1 MAAMTEN
8 ERMEYSV
15 LMSRGRD
22 AERTC
27 HFCWIASGI
36 AATMLLSWAIAARNA
51 GLMLPVIFAVAYGFY
66 TMVHGRSQ
74 TRLIG
79 GYVKEFFEGNDSSNS
94 GPLWFTR
101 LGRLEM
107 VPGFS
112 ASNADWLMTA
122 MANVVIVT
130 SVIFA
135 WVFASAMPKGELY
148 AGIATGCAMAFL
160 VHSISET
167 TRMRQSDAA
176 AFWRQV
182 GMGAVEERSSRPQQ
196 RFAAR

>member
-1 MAAMTEN
+1 MASMNEN
-8 ERMEYSV
+8 ERVEYSV

-22 AERTC
+22 AERTS

-36 AATMLLSWAIAARNA
+36 AATMLLSWAVAARNA

-66 TMVHGRSQ
+66 TMVHGRHQ

-79 GYVKEFFEGNDSSNS
+79 GYVKEFFEGNDQ

-112 ASNADWLMTA
+112 ASTADWLSTA
-122 MANVVIVT
+122 MANLVVTT

-135 WVFASAMPKGELY
+135 WIFASATPKGELY

-167 TRMRQSDAA
+167 TRLRQSDAA

-182 GMGAVEERSSRPQQ
+182 GMGAVEERRPQQ